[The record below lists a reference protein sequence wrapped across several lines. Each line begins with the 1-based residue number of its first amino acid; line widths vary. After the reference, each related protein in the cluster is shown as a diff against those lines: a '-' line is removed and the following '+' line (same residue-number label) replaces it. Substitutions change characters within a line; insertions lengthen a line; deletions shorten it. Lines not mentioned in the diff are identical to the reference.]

1 MQKMQIDIG
10 KLYNV
15 VGEDGVTY
23 LVVRCNQ
30 KQINSTNYPIKA
42 VVVEVVEPVCFVDF
56 GEMRVGDKMSFSAY
70 GRWRNAVDEVEG
82 EQSYF
87 LTPYEVRPEKI
98 LLSCM
103 EYDLKEVAKKLEG
116 IYQNLKSDLDDG
128 TITIRTLSN
137 YLTKRHESE
146 V

>member
-1 MQKMQIDIG
+1 MQIDFG

-23 LVVRCNQ
+23 LVVRCN
-30 KQINSTNYPIKA
+30 KKHFNSTSYPIKT

-56 GEMRVGDKMSFSAY
+56 GEMQVGDTMLFSES
-70 GRWRNAVDEVEG
+70 GRWRNPVDEVEG
-82 EQSYF
+82 EQSYY
-87 LTPYEVRPEKI
+87 LTPYTVSPEKI
-98 LLSCM
+98 LVSCM

-137 YLTKRHESE
+137 YLTKRHESG